1 MKVLTREHYRDR
13 YAGLRDMKREKEEAK
28 RWERFLVDRAE
39 FDAEMENMLDVY
51 DYMMRN
57 ERD

>member
-1 MKVLTREHYRDR
+1 MKMQTREHYRDR
-13 YAGLRDMKREKEEAK
+13 MADLRDQKRAREEAK
-28 RWERFLVDRAE
+28 RWERFLMDRAE
-39 FDAEMENMLDVY
+39 FDEEIFSDVY